1 MPISDLLMDGLY
13 LMLLGMGIVFAF
25 LTLLVGA
32 MRLMSRLAFG
42 LAGEPVAEAPL
53 EVSPANATPGVY
65 DEEIVAVISAA
76 LQRYR
81 SRRR

>member
-42 LAGEPVAEAPL
+42 LAGEPVAEASF
-53 EVSPANATPGVY
+53 EVSPVNAAPSNN

-76 LQRYR
+76 VQRYR
-81 SRRR
+81 THRG